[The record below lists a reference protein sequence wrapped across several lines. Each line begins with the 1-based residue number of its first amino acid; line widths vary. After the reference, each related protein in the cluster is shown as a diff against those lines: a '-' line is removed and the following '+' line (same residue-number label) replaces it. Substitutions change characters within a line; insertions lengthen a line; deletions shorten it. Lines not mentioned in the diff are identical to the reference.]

1 MAGWRGAWH
10 QLSSSSGDCDIKSE
24 LWGNTVLKIQT
35 LMRFT
40 FFLRSFLAAVCPLWI
55 ILTRWVKCESMWP
68 FLATLKLALSP
79 WQPAQKLP
87 QCPPRRQIPLT
98 LLRLLP
104 IWEALKKWKWVTST
118 PAVNLWLNWGYF
130 SVAALMWCVCN
141 PFKRTLEAA
150 AESGVRGSDW
160 KQEKKTMCW
169 IRQTEVE
176 HFLYVC
182 VCVNDAWWC
191 SPEYLNM
198 LTSQKGRINGII
210 MFTETSSVCNSGWII
225 PAASSFPLSSRLT
238 PTRLTVF
245 RVIRLHCITGNHTD
259 YILGSIHLL
268 DGK

>member
-1 MAGWRGAWH
+1 
-10 QLSSSSGDCDIKSE
+10 
-24 LWGNTVLKIQT
+24 
-35 LMRFT
+35 MRFT

-118 PAVNLWLNWGYF
+118 PAVNLWLSWGYF

-182 VCVNDAWWC
+182 VCVCEWC
-191 SPEYLNM
+191 MVMQSWILKHADVPKKDGSMESSC
-198 LTSQKGRINGII
+198 SQKRAA
-210 MFTETSSVCNSGWII
+210 FAAAAELFLPRPRSLFPPVLHRRGWR
-225 PAASSFPLSSRLT
+225 FF
-238 PTRLTVF
+238 V
-245 RVIRLHCITGNHTD
+245 
-259 YILGSIHLL
+259 
-268 DGK
+268 

>member
-1 MAGWRGAWH
+1 MTSALIVFGWLWCKVGAVREH
-10 QLSSSSGDCDIKSE
+10 SPQDSDFNE
-24 LWGNTVLKIQT
+24 VN
-35 LMRFT
+35 

-68 FLATLKLALSP
+68 FLVTLKLALSP

-98 LLRLLP
+98 LLRLLT

-130 SVAALMWCVCN
+130 NVAALMWCVCN

-198 LTSQKGRINGII
+198 LTFPKRTDQWNHHVHRNEQRLQQRLNYSCRVLVPSFLPSYTDEADG
-210 MFTETSSVCNSGWII
+210 FSCN
-225 PAASSFPLSSRLT
+225 PTPL
-238 PTRLTVF
+238 
-245 RVIRLHCITGNHTD
+245 HHM
-259 YILGSIHLL
+259 
-268 DGK
+268 

>member
-55 ILTRWVKCESMWP
+55 ILTRWAKCESMWP
-68 FLATLKLALSP
+68 FLVTLKLALSP

-130 SVAALMWCVCN
+130 NVAALMWCVCN

-198 LTSQKGRINGII
+198 LTFPKRTDQWNHHVHRNEQRLQQRLNYSCRVLVPSFLPSYTDEADG
-210 MFTETSSVCNSGWII
+210 FSCN
-225 PAASSFPLSSRLT
+225 PTPLHHR
-238 PTRLTVF
+238 
-245 RVIRLHCITGNHTD
+245 
-259 YILGSIHLL
+259 
-268 DGK
+268 